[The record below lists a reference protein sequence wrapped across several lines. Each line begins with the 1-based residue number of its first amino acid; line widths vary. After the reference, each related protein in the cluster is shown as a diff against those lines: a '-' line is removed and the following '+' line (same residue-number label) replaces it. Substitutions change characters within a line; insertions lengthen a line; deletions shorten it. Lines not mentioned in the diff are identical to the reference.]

1 MKNYS
6 INTRALFATSCLAA
20 SVALLVQPSHAA
32 AQAPALEEI
41 LVSADF
47 RAIAVT
53 DIPASITV
61 IDQQTLQDESARH
74 FEDILNSIANLN
86 WSGATSRPRYFQ
98 IRGVGEQEDYQ
109 GAPNSSVGFIVDDID
124 MSGLGMA
131 ASTFDLQQVE
141 VLRGPQGTRFGA
153 NALAGLIHLKSNDPS
168 DTFEFGGQATVGDD
182 NQRGL
187 GIVVS
192 GPLSET
198 FGYRVALE
206 SQQQDGF
213 RQNDFLNQNDSN
225 QRDERTGR
233 VKLRWQPNQ
242 QWQIDA
248 NLLYAD
254 NDNGYDAWTLDNN
267 GFNTLTDKPGVDNQK
282 TQAGSLKVKWLGDT
296 VELTSL
302 TSATNTDHN
311 HAYDGDWANPGY
323 WAAKSCTDYYDE
335 NNNGDDTDSIACVY
349 DYLWDKSAERKTV
362 SQEFR
367 VVSTDNS
374 RLFNDSTAWL
384 AGIYLHK
391 LDEDNDL
398 YSEYNTYPDE
408 VLTSDYAATNTA
420 IFGQTDSDLGNE
432 YALSIGLRTETR
444 SSDYTDS
451 NGDAFAPDES
461 MWGGHLAL
469 TKSLSD
475 TQNIYARIARGYK
488 AGGFN
493 MTLPSELADKKEF
506 ESETLLNYEL
516 GLKSFWLEGSA
527 STNITLFYMER
538 LNQQVD
544 ASLQDP
550 ANPQRF
556 ILFTENAGSSN
567 NYGAEFEGQWSINEM
582 LEVYGSLGYL
592 QAQYGDY
599 QYQDKYG
606 STVDLSGRDLAHAPR
621 LTYSAGLTL
630 RPGNGFFVNIN
641 TNGKSEFYYSD
652 SNDSKSNPFTLLN
665 AKFGYEAQD
674 WSAYLWGRNL
684 TDKQYGV
691 RGFYFG
697 NEPDIDW
704 ADKQYIRFGD
714 PRQIGVTF
722 NLSFN

>member
-6 INTRALFATSCLAA
+6 SNTRALFSTSYLAA
-20 SVALLVQPSHAA
+20 AIALAPQLAQAA
-32 AQAPALEEI
+32 AQAPEFEEV
-41 LVSADF
+41 LVTADF
-47 RAIAVT
+47 REVAIA
-53 DIPASITV
+53 DIPTSITV

-124 MSGLGMA
+124 MSGLGTA

-168 DTFEFGGQATVGDD
+168 ETFEFGGEATVGDD

-187 GIVVS
+187 GVVVS

-198 FGYRVALE
+198 LGYRVAVE

-213 RQNDFLNQNDSN
+213 RTNEFLNQNNTN
-225 QRDERTGR
+225 QRDEFTGR
-233 VKLRWQPNQ
+233 VKLRWQPDQ
-242 QWQIDA
+242 QWQLDA
-248 NLLYAD
+248 NLLYTN

-267 GFNTLTDKPGVDNQK
+267 GFKTLTDKPGVDNQE
-282 TQAGSLKVKWLGDT
+282 TQAGSLKVQWLGDT
-296 VELTSL
+296 LALTSL
-302 TSATNTDHN
+302 TSAASTDHN
-311 HAYDGDWANPGY
+311 HAYDGDWANPDY

-349 DYLWDKSAERKTV
+349 DYLWDKRAQRDTL

-367 VVSTDNS
+367 AASTDNS
-374 RLFNDSTAWL
+374 LLFNGSTAWL
-384 AGIYLHK
+384 AGIYLHT
-391 LDEDNDL
+391 LDESNDL

-408 VLTSDYAATNTA
+408 VLRSNYEATNTA
-420 IFGQTDSDLGNE
+420 IFGQIDSDLGRE
-432 YALSIGLRTETR
+432 YALSIGLRSEART
-444 SSDYTDS
+444 SDYSDS
-451 NGDAFAPDES
+451 NGDTFEPDES

-469 TKSLSD
+469 TKSISD
-475 TQNIYARIARGYK
+475 AQNVYARVARGYK

-493 MTLPSELADKKEF
+493 MTLPSELASKKEF

-527 STNITLFYMER
+527 STNMTLFYMER

-550 ANPQRF
+550 NNPQRF
-556 ILFTENAGSSN
+556 ILFTENAGSSD
-567 NYGAEFEGQWSINEM
+567 NYGAEFEGQWAVNEV
-582 LEVYGSLGYL
+582 LEIYGSLGYL

-606 STVDLSGRDLAHAPR
+606 SPVDLSGRDLAHAPR
-621 LTYSAGLTL
+621 FTYSAGLTL
-630 RPGNGFFVNIN
+630 RPGNGLFANIN
-641 TNGKSEFYYSD
+641 ANGKSEFYYSD
-652 SNDSKSNPFTLLN
+652 SNDSKSDAFTLVN
-665 AKFGYEAQD
+665 AKLGYETDD
-674 WSAYLWGRNL
+674 WSAYVWGRNL
-684 TDKQYGV
+684 TDEKYGV

-704 ADKQYIRFGD
+704 VDKQYIRFGD